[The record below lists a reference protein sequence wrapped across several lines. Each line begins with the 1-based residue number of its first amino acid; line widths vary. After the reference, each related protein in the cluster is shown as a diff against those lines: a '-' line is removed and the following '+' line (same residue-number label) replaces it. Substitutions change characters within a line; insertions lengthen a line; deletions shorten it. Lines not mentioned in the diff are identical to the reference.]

1 MSYTVDLN
9 EPLEIVNVV
18 YSGNV
23 SLDMRMQA
31 VEQVCNNHSHLKP
44 LKILVDVRGL
54 VMDLSFDEQQAFGEH
69 LANHPGLIN
78 ARVAVLHKPDF
89 NPNAIIDDSAF
100 NNGYMLAQFSSPTD
114 AELWLLRKIY

>member
-1 MSYTVDLN
+1 MEYTIDLN
-9 EPLEIVNVV
+9 QSLEIVNVV
-18 YSGNV
+18 YAGKV

-31 VEQVCNNHSHLKP
+31 VDQVCSNYGHLKP

-54 VMDLSFDEQQAFGEH
+54 VMDLSFDEQQDFGKYV
-69 LANHPGLIN
+69 ANNPGLTD

-100 NNGYMLAQFSSPTD
+100 NNGYLLAQFSSPDD
-114 AELWLLRKIY
+114 AELWLLNKI

>member
-1 MSYTVDLN
+1 MAYTIDLN
-9 EPLEIVNVV
+9 ESLEIVNVV
-18 YSGNV
+18 YTGKV

-31 VEQVCNNHSHLKP
+31 VEQVCSSYSHLKP

-54 VMDLSFDEQQAFGEH
+54 IMDLSFDEQQAFGKN
-69 LANHPGLIN
+69 LANNPVLTD

-100 NNGYMLAQFSSPTD
+100 NNGYMLAQFSSQAD
-114 AELWLLRKIY
+114 AELWLLRKL

>member
-1 MSYTVDLN
+1 MAYKIDFN

-23 SLDMRMQA
+23 SLGMRMQA
-31 VEQVCNNHSHLKP
+31 VEQVCSNYGHIQSLKV
-44 LKILVDVRGL
+44 LVDVREL
-54 VMDLSFDEQQAFGEH
+54 VMELSFDEQQDFGKY
-69 LANHPGLIN
+69 LANNPVLIN

-100 NNGYMLAQFSSPTD
+100 NNGYMLAQFSSRAD
-114 AELWLLRKIY
+114 AELWLLRRI